1 MGSKSTNSEQQH
13 VEEVAGQQQCGD
25 PATVP
30 GLDASA
36 TSQYKRCGRP
46 PKSKCG
52 DPATVPELDAS
63 ATSQSKRRGRPP
75 KSAIS
80 NTPAPES
87 G

>member
-1 MGSKSTNSEQQH
+1 MGEQQH
-13 VEEVAGQQQCGD
+13 VEEVAGQQQ
-25 PATVP
+25 
-30 GLDASA
+30 
-36 TSQYKRCGRP
+36 
-46 PKSKCG
+46 CG